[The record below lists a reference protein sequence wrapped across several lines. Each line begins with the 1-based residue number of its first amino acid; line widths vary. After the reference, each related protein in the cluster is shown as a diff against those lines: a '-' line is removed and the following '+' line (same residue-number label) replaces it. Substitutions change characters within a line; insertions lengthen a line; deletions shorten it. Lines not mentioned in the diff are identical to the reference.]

1 MAAAAEAHSLLHV
14 NLNSRDVAASAGF
27 YERVLGLTVGMQ
39 TSGDATSG
47 AALGA
52 YGEVT
57 TLAMFLYDDRGPR
70 AAPALELL
78 EWRSPEPLG
87 QSPDEPSHAGIAAV
101 GFRVPSLADVRAKAP
116 TQTVDLG
123 AWPWRA
129 ASARLLRL
137 RDPDGI
143 RVELVE
149 DPTLRSPQFSHL
161 RLNVHELAA
170 SIAWYARIGLQAGA
184 SAVSAPV
191 DGAVV
196 SVCSL
201 SAAGD
206 PSLSFELTAWE
217 HPPVTGGPI
226 RPANHVGIYRM
237 ALAVDDVG
245 AACRELRD
253 DWPEVPDP
261 LWVELPGTRL
271 GGVNVLFL
279 RDPDGTTVELVE
291 RPRAAMKKRPVD
303 QVKAQ

>member
-1 MAAAAEAHSLLHV
+1 MAAAAEVHSLLHV

-27 YERVLGLTVGMQ
+27 YERVLGLTIGMQ
-39 TSGDATSG
+39 TSGEATSG

-57 TLAMFLYDDRGPR
+57 TLAMFLYDARGPR
-70 AAPALELL
+70 SAPALEVL

-87 QSPDEPSHAGIAAV
+87 QSPDEPRQAGIAAV
-101 GFRVPSLADVRAKAP
+101 GFRVPSLADVRDNAP
-116 TQTVDLG
+116 TADLG
-123 AWPWRA
+123 AWPWRT

-149 DPTLRSPQFSHL
+149 DPTLSFAQFSHL
-161 RLNVHELAA
+161 RLNVHDLAA

-206 PSLSFELTAWE
+206 PSLSFELTAWD
-217 HPPVTGGPI
+217 HPPVTGKPI
-226 RPANHVGIYRM
+226 GPANHVGIYRM
-237 ALAVDDVG
+237 ALAVDDVE
-245 AACRELRD
+245 AACRELRE

-291 RPRAAMKKRPVD
+291 RPRAALKKRTLD